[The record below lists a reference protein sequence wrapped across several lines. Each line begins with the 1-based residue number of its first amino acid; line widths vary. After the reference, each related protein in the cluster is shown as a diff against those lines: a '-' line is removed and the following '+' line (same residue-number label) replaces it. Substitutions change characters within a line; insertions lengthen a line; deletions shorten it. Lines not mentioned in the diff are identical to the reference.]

1 MALRLT
7 FTKNCG
13 KRIYWFW
20 QERSPT
26 PFLEGPMG
34 LIIEGRN
41 GLGVP
46 PGSSQGSQM
55 PLRVPGTHHTL

>member
-1 MALRLT
+1 M
-7 FTKNCG
+7 
-13 KRIYWFW
+13 
-20 QERSPT
+20 

-55 PLRVPGTHHTL
+55 PLRVPGTHHTLMRGEGSVHPETQQASSP